1 MPRLRHVIEV
11 PGYGLPGHL
20 ARTLCGRTVAFGRM
34 PNVPRTDARYCARC
48 RARAGA
54 EAPR

>member
-11 PGYGLPGHL
+11 PGYDLTRHL
-20 ARTLCGRTVAFGRM
+20 ARTLCGRTVAYGRM
-34 PNVPRTDARYCARC
+34 PNVPRTDPRYCARC
-48 RARAGA
+48 QTRADA